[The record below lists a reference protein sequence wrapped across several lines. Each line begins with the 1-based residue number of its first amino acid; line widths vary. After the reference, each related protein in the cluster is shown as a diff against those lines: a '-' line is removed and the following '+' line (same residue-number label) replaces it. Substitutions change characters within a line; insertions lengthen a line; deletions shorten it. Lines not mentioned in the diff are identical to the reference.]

1 MVSET
6 NHNILIVLVITLY
19 LILYLV
25 LCGETMNE
33 QKFKRTVKKGSFGG
47 NTARIVIDSKD
58 LLQLVGKDVEI
69 TVKEIE

>member
-1 MVSET
+1 M
-6 NHNILIVLVITLY
+6 LY
-19 LILYLV
+19 VILYLV
-25 LCGETMNE
+25 LYGVNMSE
-33 QKFKRTVKKGSFGG
+33 QTFKRTVKKGSFGG